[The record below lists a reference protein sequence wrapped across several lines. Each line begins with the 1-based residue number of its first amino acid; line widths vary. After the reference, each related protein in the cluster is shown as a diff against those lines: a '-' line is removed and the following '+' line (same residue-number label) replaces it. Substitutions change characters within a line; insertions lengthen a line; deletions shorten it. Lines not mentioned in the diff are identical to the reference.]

1 MRRARVLIATTV
13 PLAAA
18 AVLLAGCGNERTPAP
33 DVKTPGPPIGS
44 TPARY
49 PRHGIAFAAP
59 GGWRLGPGTAPLV
72 ATVQTGQ
79 ATIAV
84 WRYPRTEPLPRSTGH
99 LRAARDALVSAAKAR
114 DPTFKPIKTAVTR
127 VAGAPAVQVR
137 ATETIDGQPRTVR
150 STHVYKQGAEVVVD
164 AYAPQKDFRRVDA
177 QVFRPLL
184 RSLKISKPREKAS

>member
-1 MRRARVLIATTV
+1 MRRAWVLIAAT
-13 PLAAA
+13 A
-18 AVLLAGCGNERTPAP
+18 LLAGCGNDRTPAP
-33 DVKTPGPPIGS
+33 DVKTPGPPIGT

-49 PRHGIAFAAP
+49 PQHGIAFTAP
-59 GGWRLGPGTAPLV
+59 GGWRLGRGEAPLV
-72 ATVQTGQ
+72 ATAQTGQ

-84 WRYPRTEPLPRSTGH
+84 WRYPRSEPLPRSTAH

-114 DPTFKPIKTAVTR
+114 DATFEAIKTAVTR

-150 STHVYKQGAEVVVD
+150 STHVYKQGAEIVVD
-164 AYAPQKDFRRVDA
+164 AYAPEKHFRRVDA

-184 RSLKISKPREKAS
+184 RSLRITKPQGKS